1 MWLDKEYPMANKLS
15 YEMTYDEIAQAL
27 GISRERVRQIL
38 KSAMK
43 KIKQNKKLRAYYL
56 GEQK

>member
-1 MWLDKEYPMANKLS
+1 MANKLS